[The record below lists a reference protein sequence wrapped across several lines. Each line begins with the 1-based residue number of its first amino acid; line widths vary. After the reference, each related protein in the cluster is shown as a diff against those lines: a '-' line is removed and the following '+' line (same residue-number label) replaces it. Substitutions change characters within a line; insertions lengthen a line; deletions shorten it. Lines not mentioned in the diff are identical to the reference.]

1 MELTSVIK
9 LKKTISV
16 ADLSG
21 EKAMIDFETG
31 KYYLIKGTGN
41 DIWDMIQ
48 KEITVGEIIDN
59 LLEEY
64 DVTREKCTEAV
75 MNFLENLEAKGF
87 IG

>member
-1 MELTSVIK
+1 MELNSVIK
-9 LKKTISV
+9 LKKTVSV

-48 KEITVGEIIDN
+48 EEISVAEIIDR

-64 DVTREKCTEAV
+64 DVTREKCTESV
-75 MNFLENLEAKGF
+75 LNFLENLKTKGF
-87 IG
+87 ID

>member
-1 MELTSVIK
+1 MELNSVVK
-9 LKKTISV
+9 LKKTVSV

-48 KEITVGEIIDN
+48 EEISVGEIVDR

-64 DVTREKCTEAV
+64 DVTREKCTESV
-75 MNFLENLEAKGF
+75 FNFLENLRTKGF
-87 IG
+87 ID

>member
-1 MELTSVIK
+1 MELDTMIK
-9 LKKTISV
+9 LRKTVSV

-31 KYYLIKGTGN
+31 KYYLIKGAGN

-48 KEITVGEIIDN
+48 EEISVGEIIDR

-64 DVTREKCTEAV
+64 DVSREKCTASV
-75 MNFLENLEAKGF
+75 QNFLENLRVKGF
-87 IG
+87 ID

>member
-1 MELTSVIK
+1 MELASVVK
-9 LKKTISV
+9 LKKTVSV
-16 ADLSG
+16 SDLSG

-48 KEITVGEIIDN
+48 EEITVGDIIEK

-64 DVTREKCTEAV
+64 DVTREKCTESV
-75 MNFLENLEAKGF
+75 FEFLENLKTKGF
-87 IG
+87 ID

>member
-87 IG
+87 ID

>member
-1 MELTSVIK
+1 MELNSVVK
-9 LKKTISV
+9 LKKTVSV

-48 KEITVGEIIDN
+48 EEISVGEIVDR

-64 DVTREKCTEAV
+64 DVTREKCTESV
-75 MNFLENLEAKGF
+75 LNFLENLKTKGF
-87 IG
+87 VD

>member
-1 MELTSVIK
+1 MELNSIIK
-9 LKKTISV
+9 LKKIVSV

-31 KYYLIKGTGN
+31 KYYLVKGTGN

-48 KEITVGEIIDN
+48 EEISVNEIVDK

-64 DVTREKCTEAV
+64 DVTREKCTESV
-75 MNFLENLEAKGF
+75 LNFLENLKSKGF
-87 IG
+87 ID